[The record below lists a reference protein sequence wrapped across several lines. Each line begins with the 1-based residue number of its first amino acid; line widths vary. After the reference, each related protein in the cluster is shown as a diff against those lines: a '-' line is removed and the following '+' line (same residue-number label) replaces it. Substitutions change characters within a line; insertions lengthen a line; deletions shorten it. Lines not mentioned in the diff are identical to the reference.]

1 MYLDRTLR
9 FACSKV
15 ARDSLHGRH
24 DGLMQPRSTS
34 LRLLLT
40 ECRSPSND
48 SCLATE
54 IAQTSQKQPCVWHS
68 FRYDKRGDRSSK
80 LSMAVDLV
88 RRVSGSI
95 SQRRSEDLVHCTL
108 QLGLE
113 SGLQPSGTVNHITI
127 GDSPCHSKLGGSWSI
142 AAIDS
147 NESEIAR
154 LTRDTNLELMV
165 GGTSAA
171 RFETSLSQR
180 DWT

>member
-1 MYLDRTLR
+1 MMYLDRTLR

-54 IAQTSQKQPCVWHS
+54 IAQTPQKQPRAWHS

-80 LSMAVDLV
+80 LSGHGSRSRTTCERQYQPASV
-88 RRVSGSI
+88 RGSRAPYA
-95 SQRRSEDLVHCTL
+95 STRSREWLATIRHC
-108 QLGLE
+108 E
-113 SGLQPSGTVNHITI
+113 PHHN
-127 GDSPCHSKLGGSWSI
+127 W
-142 AAIDS
+142 
-147 NESEIAR
+147 R
-154 LTRDTNLELMV
+154 LIMSFKV
-165 GGTSAA
+165 GGFVVDRSH
-171 RFETSLSQR
+171 RFEREPRLL
-180 DWT
+180 D